1 MQLVPAFNLQSCI
14 YVVADENTFGAQ
26 DKLLIHTYLL
36 TAVESVQNI
45 VMLPIEPRGF
55 SYFFR
60 KQQNF
65 ITRTTVVILNN
76 LWKCT
81 NQE

>member
-1 MQLVPAFNLQSCI
+1 MKI
-14 YVVADENTFGAQ
+14 RFGAQ

-45 VMLPIEPRGF
+45 VMLPIEPRGL

-60 KQQNF
+60 KQ
-65 ITRTTVVILNN
+65 
-76 LWKCT
+76 
-81 NQE
+81 